1 MVIPMT
7 ELFEQGHP
15 GTTPRPARGAQDT
28 RDASYAEIRDFVGD
42 AQREY
47 LDCLASVC
55 KHGYRTRSGDV
66 IHDLTD
72 KEAAL
77 LLDWHANIVSA
88 RRNELNG
95 GSGSKLRFV
104 KSPAVVTSEKRQCSV
119 TGRLVTPWKISNQ
132 LDLEV

>member
-1 MVIPMT
+1 MN

-15 GTTPRPARGAQDT
+15 GTSPRPARGAQDT
-28 RDASYAEIRDFVGD
+28 RDASYAEIQDSISD

-47 LDCLASVC
+47 LDLLASVC
-55 KHGYRTRSGDV
+55 AHGYETRSGDV

-77 LLDWHANIVSA
+77 LLGWDRTSVNG
-88 RRNELNG
+88 RRNELCG

-104 KSPAVVTSEKRQCSV
+104 KSPAVVTSEKRPCRV
-119 TGRLVTPWKISNQ
+119 TGRLVTAWKVSDQ

>member
-1 MVIPMT
+1 MSTMN

-28 RDASYAEIRDFVGD
+28 RDASYAEIRSFVGD

-55 KHGYRTRSGDV
+55 KHGYQTRSGDV

-77 LLDWHANIVSA
+77 LLGWDRTSVNG
-88 RRNELNG
+88 RRNELCG

-104 KSPAVVTSEKRQCSV
+104 KSPAVVKSEKRRCSV